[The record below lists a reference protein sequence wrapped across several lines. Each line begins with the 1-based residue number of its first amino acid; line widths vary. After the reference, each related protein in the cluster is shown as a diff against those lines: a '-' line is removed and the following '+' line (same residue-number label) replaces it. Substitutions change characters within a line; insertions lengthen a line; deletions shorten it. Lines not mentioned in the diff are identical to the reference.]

1 MKVVAVEATSVWP
14 DDLELPRRL
23 CDNTS
28 TGSEKVGGDI
38 LQEPGIHCYLHIL
51 TTSMIA
57 LSTLAMHVLWPFCV
71 K

>member
-14 DDLELPRRL
+14 DDLELSKGL

-28 TGSEKVGGDI
+28 TGREKAGGDV
-38 LQEPGIHCYLHIL
+38 LQEPRIHCYLHIL

-57 LSTLAMHVLWPFCV
+57 LSILTMLVMWPF
-71 K
+71 